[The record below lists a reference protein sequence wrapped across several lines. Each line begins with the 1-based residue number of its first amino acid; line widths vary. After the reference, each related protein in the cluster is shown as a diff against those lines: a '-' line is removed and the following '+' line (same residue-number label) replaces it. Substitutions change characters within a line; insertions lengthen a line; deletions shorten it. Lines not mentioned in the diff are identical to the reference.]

1 MRSCI
6 WTTALGRKP
15 TFRLRHYPHATC
27 MAMDATTGR
36 HADIFTYKVGI
47 GQSGNSYGLKIA
59 ALAGMPESVLSRA
72 TELMGDPSG

>member
-1 MRSCI
+1 
-6 WTTALGRKP
+6 
-15 TFRLRHYPHATC
+15 